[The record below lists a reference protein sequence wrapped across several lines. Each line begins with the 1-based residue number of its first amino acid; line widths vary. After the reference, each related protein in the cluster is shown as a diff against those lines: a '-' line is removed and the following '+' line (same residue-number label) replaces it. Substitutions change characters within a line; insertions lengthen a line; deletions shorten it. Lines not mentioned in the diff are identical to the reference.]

1 MGERIGQAFELL
13 SQRLQVRS
21 SMTPQSCMSPRG
33 PQMNG
38 SNRRVFMLQMA
49 ASGSALLAAT
59 AQAQTAAMVN
69 EKDPTAVALGYTAD
83 ATKVDA
89 KKYPKYAAGQKC
101 GNCQLYTG
109 KAGDPA
115 GGCGIFPGKMV
126 GANAW
131 CSAYVKKT

>member
-1 MGERIGQAFELL
+1 
-13 SQRLQVRS
+13 
-21 SMTPQSCMSPRG
+21 
-33 PQMNG
+33 MNG
-38 SNRRVFMLQMA
+38 SNRRVFMIQVA
-49 ASGSALLAAT
+49 AGGSALLAAT

-83 ATKVDA
+83 ATKVDM

-101 GNCQLYTG
+101 SNCQLYTG
-109 KAGDPA
+109 KAADPA

-131 CSAYVKKT
+131 CSAYVKKA